1 MQFMFLHCLMSN
13 FADDNFAI
21 HWSENIDELVMQMEH
36 KLKVMISWLT
46 GSVLK
51 VNEGKTEIL
60 QIVE

>member
-1 MQFMFLHCLMSN
+1 MSN

-51 VNEGKTEIL
+51 VNEGKTE
-60 QIVE
+60 VCK